1 MENFDV
7 EIAEILE
14 VDSVNMND
22 KLNEFDSWDSLT
34 ILSIIAF
41 ASESY
46 QIILSAS
53 DINVAGTVGGL
64 KVLMEKKIK

>member
-22 KLNEFDSWDSLT
+22 NLNEFECWDSLT

-53 DINVAGTVGGL
+53 EINGAVSVGGL
-64 KVLMEKKIK
+64 KVLIETKIK

>member
-1 MENFDV
+1 MKNFDV

-14 VDSVNMND
+14 VDSVNMD
-22 KLNEFDSWDSLT
+22 DELNEFDCWDSLT
-34 ILSIIAF
+34 VLSIIAF

-53 DINVAGTVGGL
+53 EINTAGTVGGL
-64 KVLMEKKIK
+64 KVLIETKSK

>member
-22 KLNEFDSWDSLT
+22 VLNEFECWDSLT

-53 DINVAGTVGGL
+53 
-64 KVLMEKKIK
+64 

>member
-22 KLNEFDSWDSLT
+22 ALNQFECWDSLT

-53 DINVAGTVGGL
+53 EINVAETVGGL
-64 KVLMEKKIK
+64 KLLIETKLK

>member
-14 VDSVNMND
+14 VDSVIMND

-41 ASESY
+41 VSESY

-53 DINVAGTVGGL
+53 EINGAGTVGGL
-64 KVLMEKKIK
+64 KVLIETKIK